1 MQVPT
6 EDSAVLPLYLAS
18 ASPRR
23 RELLQGLRVAF
34 SVEAPH
40 LDEAAIPG
48 EDARDHVV
56 RLAAQKAATV
66 AAALAKR
73 GVLAL
78 VLAADTVVTI
88 DGALLGKPKD
98 DADALAMLRLLAG
111 RTNDVVTACR
121 LVRGD
126 DGRVAAAMTVTDVR
140 FGPWDERLARWY
152 VATGEPMDKAGA
164 YGIQGLGVFLSAGIT
179 GSWSNVVGLP
189 LEALP
194 GLFRD
199 VGCDLFAR
207 VEGGNS
213 G

>member
-1 MQVPT
+1 M
-6 EDSAVLPLYLAS
+6 LPLYLAS
-18 ASPRR
+18 TSPRR
-23 RELLQGLRVAF
+23 RELLHGLGLAF
-34 SVEAPH
+34 TVEAPH
-40 LDEAAIPG
+40 VDEAAIPG
-48 EDARDHVV
+48 EGAADHVV

-66 AAALAKR
+66 AAGLGKR
-73 GVLAL
+73 GVDAL
-78 VLAADTVVTI
+78 VLAADTVVTL
-88 DGALLGKPKD
+88 DGAILGKPED

-111 RTNDVVTACR
+111 RTHEVVTACR

-126 DGRVAAAMTVTDVR
+126 DGRVAAALTTTEVR
-140 FGPWDERLARWY
+140 FAAWDERLARWY
-152 VATGEPMDKAGA
+152 VSTGEPMDKAGA
-164 YGIQGLGVFLSAGIT
+164 YGIQGFGVFLSAGIE

>member
-1 MQVPT
+1 
-6 EDSAVLPLYLAS
+6 VLPLYLAS

-23 RELLQGLRVAF
+23 RELLHDLGLAF
-34 SVEAPH
+34 TVEAPH
-40 LDEAAIPG
+40 LDEAAIAG
-48 EDARDHVV
+48 EAARDHVV

-66 AAALAKR
+66 AASLSKR

-78 VLAADTVVTI
+78 VLAADTVVTV
-88 DGALLGKPKD
+88 DGAILGKPKD
-98 DADALAMLRLLAG
+98 EADALSMLQLLAG
-111 RTNDVVTACR
+111 RTHDVVTACR

-126 DGRVAAAMTVTDVR
+126 DGRVAASMTATTVR
-140 FGPWDERLARWY
+140 FAPWDERLARWY
-152 VATGEPMDKAGA
+152 VATGDPMDKAGA
-164 YGIQGLGVFLSAGIT
+164 YGIQGLGVFLSTGIT

-194 GLFRD
+194 GLFSE

-207 VEGGNS
+207 VEGGNC

>member
-6 EDSAVLPLYLAS
+6 EDPGVLPLYLAS

-23 RELLQGLRVAF
+23 RELLEGLGVAF
-34 SVEAPH
+34 TVEAPRVN
-40 LDEAAIPG
+40 EAAISG
-48 EDARDHVV
+48 EEARDHVV
-56 RLAAQKAATV
+56 RLAEQKAATV
-66 AAALAKR
+66 AAGLGRR

-78 VLAADTVVTI
+78 VLAADTVVTLDTAI
-88 DGALLGKPKD
+88 LGKPKD

-111 RTNDVVTACR
+111 RTHDVVTACR

-126 DGRVAAAMTVTDVR
+126 DGRVAAGVTVTTVR
-140 FGPWDERLARWY
+140 FAPWDERLARWY

-179 GSWSNVVGLP
+179 GSWSNVVGFP